1 MSNLVDHAH
10 RELELSGQ
18 LAEDPVYA
26 GTLLATIAAFN
37 AYGHSGASAE
47 MARHQL
53 HTLLGYGVLAPLTS
67 DPAEWEDRREI
78 SDGQLLWQSRRDPS
92 AFSADGGRTYWL
104 IAEREAAGS
113 METTPLHTAVDHTRK
128 DTSR

>member
-18 LAEDPVYA
+18 LAEDPLYA
-26 GTLLATIAAFN
+26 GTLLAAIAAFT
-37 AYGHSGASAE
+37 AYGHSGGSAE

-53 HTLLGYGVLAPLTS
+53 HTLLGHGVLAPLTS
-67 DPAEWEDRREI
+67 DPAEWEDRSEV
-78 SDGQLLWQSRRDPS
+78 SSTPMWQSRRDPA

-104 IAEREAAGS
+104 LAERDAAGS

-128 DTSR
+128 DDDR

>member
-1 MSNLVDHAH
+1 MSNLVDHAR

-26 GTLLATIAAFN
+26 GTLLAAVAAFN

-67 DPAEWEDRREI
+67 DPAEWEDRSEI
-78 SDGQLLWQSRRDPS
+78 SSTPMWQSRRDPS

-104 IAEREAAGS
+104 LAERDAAGS

-128 DTSR
+128 DADR